1 MGWCEDIERRVTQ
14 WQRLATRV
22 CWDRRK
28 PKAFAESWT
37 IEKTDWRKGSGQLSF
52 ILQMA
57 TLNFEN
63 MEVSSNTDRETL
75 EKWRSHWPHMELQR
89 RWWWDREV
97 WAGGAVAACSRLGC
111 RTFPPRQCG
120 AWEEGCRAGT
130 DVDRLGFKWKPPHCC
145 YVTNN
150 HPVEKILMAE

>member
-89 RWWWDREV
+89 RWWWDGSCLPGADSSVEHDFLLCLYIWKV
-97 WAGGAVAACSRLGC
+97 FSEDSIPSCHTAQNAWHVSLDSTQALIFSLFYFASMAGPS
-111 RTFPPRQCG
+111 
-120 AWEEGCRAGT
+120 
-130 DVDRLGFKWKPPHCC
+130 
-145 YVTNN
+145 
-150 HPVEKILMAE
+150 